1 MPFRGLEPRGHGGC
15 TMVHELTVA
24 LSLLE
29 ESTLQRSISELA
41 DRVGEF
47 KIEMWKATDA
57 RIYDELEA
65 DIKSAE
71 KVLAVA
77 RRVRRVMQPCN
88 HKLNLD

>member
-1 MPFRGLEPRGHGGC
+1 
-15 TMVHELTVA
+15 MVHELTVA

-29 ESTLQRSISELA
+29 ESTLQRIIGELA
-41 DRVGEF
+41 DRVGEL

>member
-1 MPFRGLEPRGHGGC
+1 
-15 TMVHELTVA
+15 MVHELTVA

-29 ESTLQRSISELA
+29 ESTLQRIISELA